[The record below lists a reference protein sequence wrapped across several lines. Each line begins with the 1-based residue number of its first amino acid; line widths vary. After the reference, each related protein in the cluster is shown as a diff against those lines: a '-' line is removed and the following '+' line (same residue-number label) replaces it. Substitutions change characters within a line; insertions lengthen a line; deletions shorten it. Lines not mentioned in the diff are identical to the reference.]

1 MRTEARDLLA
11 VGIFGGR
18 SRTGDRI
25 ESLLYRGREFSPL
38 VSISCL
44 AASAAILLMF
54 AAAGAFTPRWIAF
67 AQETR
72 SQSFEAA
79 SVKLD
84 KSDSGIVAIRPMV
97 GGRFSAANVN
107 LKLLISIAYGVRN
120 SDISGGPGWIGS
132 TAFDIE
138 AKANGNP
145 DRKQIR
151 LMLQSLLEDRFKLA
165 VRKES
170 KDLSVYVLTVAKNGA
185 RLPEAR
191 EGNCVVFDSDKPL
204 PLPAPGQTLPVPC
217 GAFRMMPHDGGRRLE
232 AGAVSMPELAAALTQ
247 LLDRPV
253 VDKTAILETFDVHLD
268 WIPGLPRDDVS
279 GPSLLTAVQEQLG
292 LKLESRKSPVET
304 VVIDHVEKPDAN

>member
-1 MRTEARDLLA
+1 MRTESRELLA

-25 ESLLYRGREFSPL
+25 ESLLKRGREFSPR
-38 VSISCL
+38 VSIARL
-44 AASAAILLMF
+44 TASAAVLLTF
-54 AAAGAFTPRWIAF
+54 VASAAFTPRWIAF
-67 AQETR
+67 AQDKDRT
-72 SQSFEAA
+72 SFEVV

-84 KSDSGIVAIRPMV
+84 KSDSGVVAIRPMV

-107 LKLLISIAYGVRN
+107 LKLLISLAYGVRN
-120 SDISGGPGWIGS
+120 SDISGGPGWMGS

-145 DRKQIR
+145 GRSQIR
-151 LMLQSLLEDRFKLA
+151 IMLQGLLEDRFKLA

-170 KDLSVYVLTVAKNGA
+170 KNLSVYALTVAKGGP

-191 EGNCVVFDSDKPL
+191 EGKCAAFDSEKPL

-217 GAFRMMPHDGGRRLE
+217 GAFRLMPHEGGRRLE
-232 AGAVSMPELAAALTQ
+232 AGAVSMPELTAALTQ

-253 VDKTAILETFDVHLD
+253 VDETAILETFDVHLD
-268 WIPGLPRDDVS
+268 WIPGLPPADIS
-279 GPSLLTAVQEQLG
+279 GPSLFTAVQEQLG
-292 LKLESRKSPVET
+292 LKLESRKGPVDT
-304 VVIDHVEKPDAN
+304 VVIEHVEKPNAN